1 MYMKD
6 LVLKYDGRKLTV
18 KEPTIQMWVDV
29 MKFRELL
36 DEEEM
41 NIRMLSL
48 TTGLTVQE
56 IKDSDAQ
63 SMRIAAD
70 SVFRFLNQESKK
82 LFKNIEHNGK
92 KYVLVDIH
100 KMSFG
105 QFVDID
111 TFLQKDEN
119 YRVANLNELAA
130 YLYTEEG
137 TKYGENDFKQQ
148 IEEFRSLPIKYVEG
162 AIFFLLSI
170 GVLSQQLSA
179 LYSKNKWLWMT
190 MMIRVRFQNIG
201 DGIQRFL
208 HLPTTRSG
216 WLTLLLI
223 FPIYLVSIISHI
235 LWTSIN
241 KLKNRRKK

>member
-18 KEPTIQMWVDV
+18 KEPTIQMWIEV

-41 NIRMLSL
+41 DIRMLSL
-48 TTGLTVQE
+48 TTGLSVKE
-56 IKDSDAQ
+56 IKESDAS
-63 SMRIAAD
+63 SMKIAAD

-82 LFKNIEHNGK
+82 LFKNIEHNEK

-119 YRVANLNELAA
+119 YRIANLNELAA

-137 TKYGENDFKQQ
+137 KKYGENDFREQ
-148 IEEFRSLPIKYVEG
+148 IEEFKTLPIKFVES
-162 AIFFLLSI
+162 AIFFLLNI
-170 GVLSQQLSA
+170 GVLSHQLSV
-179 LYSKNKWLWMT
+179 LYSKNKLIWT
-190 MMIRVRFQNIG
+190 IMMIRVRLQSIG
-201 DGIQRFL
+201 GGILPSL
-208 HLPTTRSG
+208 HFPKTKSG
-216 WLTLLLI
+216 WLTLLLLS
-223 FPIYLVSIISHI
+223 PILVVSTILHI
-235 LWTSIN
+235 LWTLTNRLKN
-241 KLKNRRKK
+241 KLKK

>member
-6 LVLKYDGRKLTV
+6 LVLKYDGRKITV
-18 KEPTIQMWVDV
+18 KEPTIQMWIDV

-36 DEEEM
+36 DEDEM

-56 IKDSDAQ
+56 IKESDAQ

-70 SVFRFLNQESKK
+70 TVFRFLNQESKK

-92 KYVLVDIH
+92 KYVLVDVH

-119 YRVANLNELAA
+119 YRVANLNELAS

-137 TKYGENDFKQQ
+137 TKYGENDFRTQ
-148 IEEFRSLPIKYVEG
+148 IEEFKTLPIKFVES
-162 AIFFLLSI
+162 AIFFLLNI
-170 GVLSQQLSA
+170 GVLSQQLSV
-179 LYSKNKWLWMT
+179 LYSKNKLLWMT
-190 MMIRVRFQNIG
+190 MMIRVRLQNIG
-201 DGIQRFL
+201 DGILPSL
-208 HLPTTRSG
+208 HWPKTKFG
-216 WLTLLLI
+216 WLTLLLLS
-223 FPIYLVSIISHI
+223 PILVVSTILHI

-241 KLKNRRKK
+241 KLKDKRKK